1 MFELLLQ
8 ADKALAAGSLD
19 QAEKTYWQIIELDPA
34 NAIAVAG
41 LARVSIERGD
51 ERRART
57 FADRAL
63 GIDPESIA
71 ARWVLQTLENKA
83 TGTAEPD
90 VMAGPLRAAEQLEAL
105 SRRRGADS
113 AGTEEI
119 TKSSASRRGAAKAK
133 GQALATPPAAPTRGS
148 RGRTRPDQ
156 IGPLPS
162 EPLRERRQA
171 GRLAAAAAAAAAA
184 AREPVQPRHEPHHA
198 MPMGRRLFEPG
209 QLKSPPSDA
218 FSDAEMA
225 AVVEAVDALDD
236 TAPTATIAPET
247 GVEAGGLADVM
258 RAIDATE
265 ADETVAIRI
274 ALVSG
279 AAVVE
284 AAELEAAEFA
294 GHADRD
300 VFDAGQSDVA
310 AALDVEDAAGP
321 LPPPEVEP
329 GADAFAADP
338 EAAAAIAAGVE
349 AAEAAE
355 AFAAATARA
364 ESLPRPEFEP
374 EADFGVEPGADEFEA
389 AEAQA
394 RSQAR
399 RELGPRQDETTG
411 PDSGEFEA
419 APAPAA
425 FGPGPAQ
432 PAEAAD
438 AAEAEAAA
446 AAEAVREV
454 ARASEDEQLVPAAHS
469 RRPHQHSGAEEPSEQ
484 EAEAQALREAMAIV
498 LGADGEAEAGA
509 AEAPGASTGAAGSP
523 TGPADAA
530 GPDDDTVIER
540 PDGEPVDKADSEAPT
555 IDDTRG
561 DSPRRKRGLF
571 RRFRSG

>member
-19 QAEKTYWQIIELDPA
+19 QAEKTYWQLIELDPT

-41 LARVSIERGD
+41 LARVSMERGD
-51 ERRART
+51 ERLART

-63 GIDPESIA
+63 VIDPESIA
-71 ARWVLQTLENKA
+71 ARRVLQTLENKA

-113 AGTEEI
+113 AGTEE
-119 TKSSASRRGAAKAK
+119 TSKSSASQRGAAKAK
-133 GQALATPPAAPTRGS
+133 GKVVATPPAAPTRGS

-156 IGPLPS
+156 IGPMPS

-171 GRLAAAAAAAAAA
+171 GKLAAAAAAAAAA

-225 AVVEAVDALDD
+225 AAVEAVDALDD
-236 TAPTATIAPET
+236 TVPTATIAPET

-274 ALVSG
+274 ALVSD
-279 AAVVE
+279 AAALE

-300 VFDAGQSDVA
+300 VFDAAQSDVA

-329 GADAFAADP
+329 GAD
-338 EAAAAIAAGVE
+338 
-349 AAEAAE
+349 
-355 AFAAATARA
+355 
-364 ESLPRPEFEP
+364 
-374 EADFGVEPGADEFEA
+374 EFEA

-394 RSQAR
+394 RSQAG
-399 RELGPRQDETTG
+399 RELGPRQDETTE
-411 PDSGEFEA
+411 PDAGEF
-419 APAPAA
+419 
-425 FGPGPAQ
+425 
-432 PAEAAD
+432 
-438 AAEAEAAA
+438 EAEAAA

-454 ARASEDEQLVPAAHS
+454 ARAPEDEPLVPAHS

-484 EAEAQALREAMAIV
+484 EAEAQALREAPAIV
-498 LGADGEAEAGA
+498 LGADGEAGAG
-509 AEAPGASTGAAGSP
+509 EAPGASTDAAGSP
-523 TGPADAA
+523 AGLPADAA

-555 IDDTRG
+555 KDDTGG